1 VLFEIDPGGES
12 FSELRLVIEAQ
23 GKPVSET
30 WIYRWTP

>member
-1 VLFEIDPGGES
+1 LFEIDPGGEN
-12 FSELRLVIEAQ
+12 FAELRLVVEAQ